1 MGMAITTSP
10 SSPMEKS
17 THIGT
22 TYRGMNPS
30 LLTDKETGKQEQYH
44 IAHVIIQP
52 SLHKAV
58 LKSDTVKLINCHI
71 SRFLP
76 LICDTLTGSPVPFNE
91 DRPNL
96 AVHKLSRRIL
106 IVERYYWFNLR

>member
-1 MGMAITTSP
+1 MAITTSP

-17 THIGT
+17 THLGT

-58 LKSDTVKLINCHI
+58 LKSDIVKINVLSHIMLFTVYLQC
-71 SRFLP
+71 
-76 LICDTLTGSPVPFNE
+76 T
-91 DRPNL
+91 
-96 AVHKLSRRIL
+96 
-106 IVERYYWFNLR
+106 YWKPCSI